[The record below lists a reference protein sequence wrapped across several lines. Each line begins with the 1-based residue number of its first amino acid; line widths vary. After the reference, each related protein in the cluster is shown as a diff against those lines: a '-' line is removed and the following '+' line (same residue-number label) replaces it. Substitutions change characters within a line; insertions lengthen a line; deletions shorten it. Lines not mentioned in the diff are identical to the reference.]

1 MDQMLEMIHQHQP
14 QKVLILPHVSPDG
27 DTIGSAIGLM
37 HLLASKGIKGYIV
50 TNDDIP
56 SNLFFLSEKCPADAL
71 IKADAV
77 DFTYDMV
84 IAVDCAEPK
93 LFQDRNFFCNK
104 SIPLINIDH
113 HFTNQHYGDYNLIDV
128 EASST
133 GEMIYSLFV
142 AWKAP
147 LNPMAA
153 EALYTAIVTDT
164 GSFRYSNTRPYTFKV
179 CAALHAQAFDFN
191 TLNVSLFQNKSFE
204 KLNLQ
209 NKIFETL
216 ERFCDGKVAIVTF
229 SVDLKKSLAY
239 DTFDTDGVV
248 EYIRDITGVE
258 VVAFLKETD
267 QGDIKGSLRAK
278 YDFDVSKIA
287 QKFGGG
293 GHIKAAGFT
302 INEPLDKTKK
312 LLIETI
318 TRHYKG
324 D

>member
-1 MDQMLEMIHQHQP
+1 MNQMLEMILQYKP
-14 QKVLILPHVSPDG
+14 QTALILPHVSPDG

-37 HLLASKGIKGYIV
+37 HLLTAKGIKGYIV
-50 TNDDIP
+50 LNDDIP
-56 SNLFFLSEKCPADAL
+56 SDLSFISEKCPADAF

-77 DFTYDMV
+77 DFTYEMV
-84 IAVDCAEPK
+84 ITVDCAEPK
-93 LFQDRNFFCNK
+93 LFQDRKILCKEN
-104 SIPLINIDH
+104 IPLVNIDH
-113 HFTNQHYGDYNLIDV
+113 HFTNQQYGDYNFVDID
-128 EASST
+128 ASST

-142 AWKAP
+142 AWEVP
-147 LNPMAA
+147 LNKLAA

-164 GSFRYSNTRPYTFKV
+164 GSFRYSNTRPYTFEA
-179 CAALHAQAFDFN
+179 CAALRAQDFDFN

-216 ERFCDGKVAIVTF
+216 ERFCDDKIAIVTF
-229 SVDLKKSLAY
+229 SNDLKQSLNYA
-239 DTFDTDGVV
+239 TFDTDGVV

-258 VVAFLKETD
+258 VVAFLKETEN
-267 QGDIKGSLRAK
+267 GDVKGSLRAK
-278 YDFDVSKIA
+278 YDFNVSEIA
-287 QKFGGG
+287 QEFGGG

-302 INEPLDKTKK
+302 INASLENTKK
-312 LLIETI
+312 MLIETI